1 MRLVAVCVLVAMTVC
16 GSALDP
22 LSMRWTFGNH
32 EPIAMYR
39 RVGGK
44 ADGTP
49 EIALPLEG
57 QIGETRRYAI
67 GKVKVE

>member
-1 MRLVAVCVLVAMTVC
+1 MRLVAVCVLAEMTVC

-39 RVGGK
+39 RVGGRTTGGVEGS
-44 ADGTP
+44 ALWLEDWHRWYDAV
-49 EIALPLEG
+49 EI
-57 QIGETRRYAI
+57 QRYC
-67 GKVKVE
+67 